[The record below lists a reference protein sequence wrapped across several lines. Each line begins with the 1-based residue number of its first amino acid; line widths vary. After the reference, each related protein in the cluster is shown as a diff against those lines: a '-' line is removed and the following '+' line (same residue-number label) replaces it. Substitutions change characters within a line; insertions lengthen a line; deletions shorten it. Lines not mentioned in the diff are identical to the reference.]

1 MDLVTPGFGLI
12 FWTLITFVLLVILL
26 AKFAWKPILQA
37 VNERNKNIEDALLEA
52 ERTKEE
58 MAKIQAD
65 NQNLLK
71 EARDER
77 DIILKE
83 ARDMKNNIV
92 NEAKEKASFEGEKM
106 IANAKE
112 TIKNEKMAALT
123 DLKNQVAVLS
133 VDIAEKIL
141 KDELSSDD
149 KQAKLVNNLLEEVN
163 VN

>member
-1 MDLVTPGFGLI
+1 MDIVTPGFGLI